1 MAIWLSSEQASVG
14 PDVDVI
20 RSAEFASVIALDQAH
35 GALERRHVR
44 LQADAEATAQAIVAA
59 AQQRADALEAAAQR
73 RFDNSA
79 RLGYAAGR
87 RRGMEEVHTHMLH
100 QAASQHQLLSASRGR
115 IVQIVTGAVERVL
128 GAADPQ
134 ALFAQVAGTVDRL
147 LADSSFLTVQVAPQ
161 DLEAAREAFGAAC
174 SANQWGVNPQVA
186 GRADLPPGSC
196 VCEWDYGVIDG
207 SLSLHVDALRRAV
220 AGLVAGLATGLVPE
234 PLAQCQQFEEE
245 PAPDL
250 DDAMAEYES
259 ME

>member
-20 RSAEFASVIALDQAH
+20 RSAELANVIALDQAY
-35 GALERRHVR
+35 GALEQRYAG
-44 LQADAEATAQAIVAA
+44 LLAEAEATAQAIVAA
-59 AQQRADALEAAAQR
+59 AQQRADTLETAAQR

-87 RRGMEEVHTHMLH
+87 RRGLEEVHALMLR
-100 QAASQHQLLSASRGR
+100 QAASQHQLLCAARER

-128 GAADPQ
+128 GAADPK
-134 ALFAQVAGTVDRL
+134 ALFTQVAGTVDRL

-161 DLEAAREAFGAAC
+161 DLDAARAAFGTAC

-186 GRADLPPGSC
+186 GRVDLAPGSC
-196 VCEWDYGVIDG
+196 LCEWDYGVIDG
-207 SLSLHVDALRRAV
+207 SLSLHLDALRRAV
-220 AGLVAGLATGLVPE
+220 AGLVAE
-234 PLAQCQQFEEE
+234 PPSQFRQSREE
-245 PAPDL
+245 PALEQDETL
-250 DDAMAEYES
+250 DQHES